1 MKKNT
6 LLKLGV
12 CVSLLGTTQFV
23 STISSVKA
31 EQKLEQKVIKNE
43 AGTISISQLNKK
55 CMGSYGVRLF

>member
-12 CVSLLGTTQFV
+12 CVSLLGITQFV

-31 EQKLEQKVIKNE
+31 EQKLEQIVIKMRRE
-43 AGTISISQLNKK
+43 PFQYLS
-55 CMGSYGVRLF
+55 

>member
-23 STISSVKA
+23 SATSSVKA
-31 EQKLEQKVIKNE
+31 EQKLEQKVIKMRQE
-43 AGTISISQLNKK
+43 
-55 CMGSYGVRLF
+55 LFQFLS

>member
-6 LLKLGV
+6 LLKVGV
-12 CVSLLGTTQFV
+12 CVSLLGTIQFV

-43 AGTISISQLNKK
+43 TE
-55 CMGSYGVRLF
+55 LFHFLS